1 MSSAFFNTFYFCID
15 HIEEV
20 QKKKKALYSRN
31 NNGFSFQTILEFQ
44 TTEKERLTYRLILTS

>member
-15 HIEEV
+15 HTEEV

-44 TTEKERLTYRLILTS
+44 TEKERLTYRLILTS